1 MEKYFTEGNT
11 SASCKATNME
21 FIRAY
26 FPDRTEKRAQVAERG
41 GVSCGGPG
49 GEVGRYR
56 LEGRREER
64 KHSAETAKHVS
75 LVGAGKGRRKQTCSD
90 TDAKETIEMITE
102 TLLASCLDNL
112 EADGIDTGAAAR
124 KFLTLPRGPLHRA
137 NNFKLCINTRDDF
150 LRMVQEETR

>member
-1 MEKYFTEGNT
+1 MHHARQLTWSSQEHSSLIVL
-11 SASCKATNME
+11 SAVKK
-21 FIRAY
+21 
-26 FPDRTEKRAQVAERG
+26 KRAQVAERG

-112 EADGIDTGAAAR
+112 EADGIATGAAAR